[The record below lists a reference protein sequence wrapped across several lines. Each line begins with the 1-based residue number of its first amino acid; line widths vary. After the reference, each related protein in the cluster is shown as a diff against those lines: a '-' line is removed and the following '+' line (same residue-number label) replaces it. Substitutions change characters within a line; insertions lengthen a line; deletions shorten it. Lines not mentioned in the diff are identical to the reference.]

1 MKPGIHH
8 YLEPRGRWRRHSV
21 PVIVIAVILAFGV
34 SLVASAITTAA
45 GIGVRASLLLG
56 VGLLI
61 GGFACAAFWL
71 GPVRWF
77 DVTISG
83 VLPMDIHHRAL
94 RIEGYELSRRLQ
106 RYLSAIMVEDEATAQ
121 FWSLAEIGGRIAGRQ
136 GEGRHTADGAKALVR
151 EALEYFVLDKLSEHL
166 SGYRIAAWPEKDKK
180 IVLQREH
187 VAEIRRGNRFLE
199 LFSSPLDTRREFI
212 EDGTGAIRNIRFAI
226 SENGALFQHFQLRLP
241 RGSALRRVGH
251 TGLLI
256 DTPRF
261 KLTVS
266 ARFDGYNKLLPD
278 EFERLYLGQR
288 LAEAIISYD
297 VQLRLSV
304 EYRWSSFL
312 KVSGWGDYEW
322 VDSFLD
328 KMVDD
333 CAFDTF
339 LANIGWRTAATTAIA
354 IDHLTR
360 QRPRSI
366 NAGPPRDPSI
376 E

>member
-56 VGLLI
+56 FGFLI
-61 GGFACAAFWL
+61 GGIACAAFWL
-71 GPVRWF
+71 GPVRWL

-83 VLPMDIHHRAL
+83 VLPMDVYHRVQ
-94 RIEGYELSRRLQ
+94 RIEGYELSRWLRQ
-106 RYLSAIMVEDEATAQ
+106 YFSAMTVEDEDTARSWRQ
-121 FWSLAEIGGRIAGRQ
+121 SEIAGLIAGRQ
-136 GEGRHTADGAKALVR
+136 GEGHHTADGAKALVR
-151 EALEYFVLDKLSEHL
+151 EALEYFVLDKLSGHL
-166 SGYRIAAWPEKDKK
+166 SEHFSVAWREKDRTT
-180 IVLQREH
+180 VLQREH
-187 VAEIRRGNRFLE
+187 VAEVRRGNRFLE
-199 LFSSPLDTRREFI
+199 LFSAPLNTRREFI
-212 EDGTGAIRNIRFAI
+212 EDGTAAIENIRFAI
-226 SENGALFQHFQLRLP
+226 SENGALFQDLRLRLP
-241 RGSALRRVGH
+241 RGSALRRVGR

-256 DTPRF
+256 DTPRV

-266 ARFDGYNKLLPD
+266 TRFEGYHKVLPD

-288 LAEAIISYD
+288 LAEAIIPYD

-360 QRPRSI
+360 QRPR
-366 NAGPPRDPSI
+366 GVDPA
-376 E
+376 